1 MAGPAQAEP
10 RQSAAKAAALLLA
23 LYQAA
28 HRLSHAEFPGAA
40 LELLRH
46 VIAFDCARWGCS
58 HPGGLD
64 LVFHDDLAH
73 LSSANTSL
81 QFDRHQLLIGGSDSG
96 GGLVQAIALYRMPE
110 HPVFEPGERR
120 RGQFLAPHWIE
131 ALKIN
136 RILQLEQFR
145 APLKAGSSG
154 VAIADRHG
162 WVHHSDA
169 GFDNLLLSEWEQ
181 YLDHRLPAQLLHGLQ
196 QAAEPRYLGSRLV
209 IDWMAGHGVY
219 FLRARNRLPVDNLS
233 ARELA
238 IAREIAQGL
247 THKEIAL
254 KLGIAPSTVR
264 NHLSKIHTRVR
275 SRNNA
280 ELAGS
285 LRSAG
290 Y

>member
-1 MAGPAQAEP
+1 M
-10 RQSAAKAAALLLA
+10 
-23 LYQAA
+23 
-28 HRLSHAEFPGAA
+28 
-40 LELLRH
+40 
-46 VIAFDCARWGCS
+46 
-58 HPGGLD
+58 
-64 LVFHDDLAH
+64 
-73 LSSANTSL
+73 
-81 QFDRHQLLIGGSDSG
+81 
-96 GGLVQAIALYRMPE
+96 
-110 HPVFEPGERR
+110 
-120 RGQFLAPHWIE
+120 
-131 ALKIN
+131 
-136 RILQLEQFR
+136 
-145 APLKAGSSG
+145 
-154 VAIADRHG
+154 AIADRHG